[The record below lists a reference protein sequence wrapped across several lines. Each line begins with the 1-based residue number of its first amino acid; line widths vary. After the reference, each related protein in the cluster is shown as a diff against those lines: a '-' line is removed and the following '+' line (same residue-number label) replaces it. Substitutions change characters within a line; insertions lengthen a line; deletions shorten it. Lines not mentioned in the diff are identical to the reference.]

1 MMFWRLFQDLALN
14 ISVIVT
20 IAYVMSRTKLFK
32 RMLRGKANIQE
43 KIFLVLLFGSIGI
56 AGTYSGVEIK
66 GALANSRV
74 VGVAVG
80 GMLGGPLVGIAA
92 GLLAGGHRAALGGFT
107 ATACGIATV
116 VEGGIAGFFGRKY
129 TGNLSWKRS
138 LLVGMGIEIVQMLLI
153 LAIAKPF
160 YAAWDLVKDIGLPMI
175 IMNGIGISI
184 FVTVIHG
191 SLEEE
196 ERIGA
201 VQAQK
206 ALYIANLT
214 LPILRLGLNKETA
227 LQVAQIIHEQ
237 TDVAAVAL
245 TDREQI
251 LAHIGKGSDHHEAG
265 HEIQTLATHQALES
279 GDLKLAATR
288 VEIGCP
294 EPNCPLFSALVV
306 PLHFQQ
312 SIVGTLKIYR
322 EQARGISPVDWE
334 FGAGL
339 GMLFSTQLEL
349 ASLEARA
356 RLVNRAELKALQAQ
370 VNPHFLFN
378 ALNTVISSIRTDPE
392 KARHLL
398 LQLGDFFRK
407 NLKSGEKFVTLR
419 EECEHVRAYLG
430 IELARFSERL
440 AVREEITEEALNWRL
455 PGLTLQPLVE
465 NAIKHGIYPLNTLG
479 EIVISA
485 RLQEDMLLIRIGDN
499 GVGISAEK
507 LSRIRAGVEVSTSGL
522 GIGLQNVA
530 QRLHIVYGQKAEFL
544 INSEEGKGTDVILK
558 IPPITAAERL
568 DIMEKG

>member
-1 MMFWRLFQDLALN
+1 MFWRLLQDLALN
-14 ISVIVT
+14 IGLIVT
-20 IAYVMSRTKLFK
+20 VAYLMTRTRFFR
-32 RMLRGKANIQE
+32 RMLRSKANTQE
-43 KIFLVLLFGSIGI
+43 KVFLVLLFGFIGI
-56 AGTYSGVEIK
+56 AGTYTGVNIK

-74 VGVAVG
+74 IGVAVG
-80 GMLGGPLVGIAA
+80 GLLGGPFVGLCA
-92 GLLAGGHRAALGGFT
+92 GVLAGVHRTLLGGFT
-107 ATACGIATV
+107 AGACGIATI
-116 VEGGIAGFFGRKY
+116 VEGSIAGYMGRKFSGDL
-129 TGNLSWKRS
+129 TWKRS
-138 LLVGMGIEIVQMLLI
+138 LFVGMGIEVIQMLIILLI
-153 LAIAKPF
+153 ARPY

-175 IMNGIGISI
+175 IMNGVGISI
-184 FVTVIHG
+184 FVSVIHN

-214 LPILRLGLNKETA
+214 LPILRLGLNKDTA
-227 LQVAQIIHEQ
+227 RSVAQIIHEQ

-251 LAHIGKGSDHHEAG
+251 LAHVGKGFDHHEEG
-265 HEIQTLATHQALES
+265 HAIQTLATHQALDS
-279 GDLKLAATR
+279 GELKLAATR
-288 VEIGCP
+288 AEIGCA

-306 PLHFQQ
+306 PLHIQH
-312 SIVGTLKIYR
+312 SVVGTLKIYR

-349 ASLEARA
+349 ATLETRA
-356 RLVNRAELKALQAQ
+356 CLVRRSELKALQAQ

-378 ALNTVISSIRTDPE
+378 ALNTVVSFCRTDPE

-419 EECEHVRAYLG
+419 EECEHIRAYLA
-430 IELARFSERL
+430 IEQARFSDRL
-440 AVREEITEEALNWRL
+440 CVREEITDDALNWRL

-465 NAIKHGIYPLNTLG
+465 NAIKHGIYPMSTLG
-479 EIVISA
+479 EILISA
-485 RLQEDMLLIRIGDN
+485 FVEEEILVVRIWDN
-499 GVGISAEK
+499 GVGIPAEK
-507 LSRIRAGVEVSTSGL
+507 LALIHAGVEVSTSGL

-530 QRLHIVYGQKAEFL
+530 QRLQILYGKRADFVIKSKA
-544 INSEEGKGTDVILK
+544 GAGTEVTLK
-558 IPPITAAERL
+558 LPPAAAAER
-568 DIMEKG
+568 I

>member
-1 MMFWRLFQDLALN
+1 MFWELFRDLALN
-14 ISVIVT
+14 ISLIVML
-20 IAYVMSRTKLFK
+20 AYLMSRTKLFR
-32 RMLRGKANIQE
+32 RMLRGKANTQE
-43 KIFLVLLFGSIGI
+43 KIFLILLFGGIGI
-56 AGTYSGVEIK
+56 AGTYTGIDIK

-74 VGVAVG
+74 IGVAVG
-80 GMLGGPLVGIAA
+80 GLLGGPFVGIAA
-92 GLLAGGHRAALGGFT
+92 GVLAGGHRVLLGGFT
-107 ATACGIATV
+107 AIACGIATI
-116 VEGGIAGFFGRKY
+116 VEGAIAGYWGRKFS
-129 TGNLSWKRS
+129 GNLTGKRS
-138 LLVGMGIEIVQMLLI
+138 LLIGMGIEVVQMLIILLI
-153 LAIAKPF
+153 ARP
-160 YAAWDLVKDIGLPMI
+160 YTAAWDLVKDIGLPMI

-196 ERIGA
+196 DRIGA

-227 LQVAQIIHEQ
+227 RNVAQIIYEQ

-251 LAHIGKGSDHHEAG
+251 LAHVGSGSDHHKAG
-265 HEIQTLATHQALES
+265 RAILTLATHQALDS
-279 GDLKLAATR
+279 GELKLAATKA
-288 VEIGCP
+288 EIGCA

-306 PLHFQQ
+306 PLHFQE
-312 SIVGTLKIYR
+312 SVVGTLKIYR

-349 ASLEARA
+349 ATLEARA

-378 ALNTVISSIRTDPE
+378 ALNTVVSFCRTDPE

-419 EECEHVRAYLG
+419 EECEHIRAYLA
-430 IELARFSERL
+430 IEQARFSERL
-440 AVREEITEEALNWRL
+440 GVREEITEDALNWRL

-465 NAIKHGIYPLNTLG
+465 NAIKHGIYPMSTPG
-479 EIVISA
+479 EILISA
-485 RLQEDMLLIRIGDN
+485 LVEDESLVVRISDN

-507 LSRIRAGVEVSTSGL
+507 LTLINAGVEVSTSGL

-530 QRLHIVYGQKAEFL
+530 QRLQILYGKRANFV
-544 INSEEGKGTDVILK
+544 INSREGKGTEVILR
-558 IPPITAAERL
+558 IPPAEVAEHL
-568 DIMEKG
+568 

>member
-1 MMFWRLFQDLALN
+1 MFWKLFQDLALN
-14 ISVIVT
+14 ISLIVT
-20 IAYVMSRTKLFK
+20 LAYLMTRTKLFR
-32 RMLRGKANIQE
+32 RMLLGKANAQE
-43 KIFLVLLFGSIGI
+43 KLFLVLFFGCLGI

-74 VGVAVG
+74 IGVAVG
-80 GMLGGPLVGIAA
+80 GLLGGPLVGIAA
-92 GLLAGGHRAALGGFT
+92 GLLAGGHRALLGGFT
-107 ATACGIATV
+107 AYACGIATIF
-116 VEGGIAGFFGRKY
+116 EGGIAGYAGRKFSGHL
-129 TGNLSWKRS
+129 TWKRS
-138 LLVGMGIEIVQMLLI
+138 LLIGMGIEVVQMLII
-153 LAIAKPF
+153 LLLARPYA
-160 YAAWDLVKDIGLPMI
+160 AAWDLVKDIGLPMI

-184 FVTVIHG
+184 FVTVIHD

-214 LPILRLGLNKETA
+214 LPILRLGLTKETA
-227 LQVAQIIHEQ
+227 RRVAQIIYEQ

-251 LAHIGKGSDHHEAG
+251 LAHVGSGSDHHEAG
-265 HEIQTLATHQALES
+265 HVIQTLATHQALDS

-288 VEIGCP
+288 VEIGCADP
-294 EPNCPLFSALVV
+294 SCPLFSALVV

-322 EQARGISPVDWE
+322 ERARGISPVDWE

-349 ASLEARA
+349 ATLESQAL
-356 RLVNRAELKALQAQ
+356 LVNRAELKALQAQ

-378 ALNTVISSIRTDPE
+378 AINTVVSFCRTDPE

-407 NLKSGEKFVTLR
+407 NLKSADKFVTLR
-419 EECEHVRAYLG
+419 EECEHIRAYLA
-430 IELARFSERL
+430 IEQARFSERL
-440 AVREEITEEALNWRL
+440 CVREEITDEALNWRL

-465 NAIKHGIYPLNTLG
+465 NAIKHGIYPMSTVG

-485 RLQEDMLLIRIGDN
+485 LVKEDTLVVRIEDN
-499 GVGISAEK
+499 GVGIPADT
-507 LSRIRAGVEVSTSGL
+507 LTRIQTGVDVSTSGL

-530 QRLHIVYGQKAEFL
+530 QRLLILYGKKAEFV
-544 INSEEGKGTDVILK
+544 IESKEGEGTEVTLK
-558 IPPITAAERL
+558 IPPATAADRL
-568 DIMEKG
+568 GFLE

>member
-1 MMFWRLFQDLALN
+1 MFWKLFQDLALN
-14 ISVIVT
+14 ISLIVT
-20 IAYVMSRTKLFK
+20 LAYLMTRTKLFR
-32 RMLRGKANIQE
+32 RMLLGKANTQE
-43 KIFLVLLFGSIGI
+43 KLFLVFFFGCLGI

-74 VGVAVG
+74 IGVAVG
-80 GMLGGPLVGIAA
+80 GLLGGPLVGIAA
-92 GLLAGGHRAALGGFT
+92 GLLAGGHRALLGGFT
-107 ATACGIATV
+107 ALACGIATL
-116 VEGGIAGFFGRKY
+116 VEGGIAGYAGRKFS
-129 TGNLSWKRS
+129 GNLTWKRS
-138 LLVGMGIEIVQMLLI
+138 LFIGMGIEVVQMLII
-153 LAIAKPF
+153 LLLARPYA
-160 YAAWDLVKDIGLPMI
+160 AAWDLVKDIGLPMI

-184 FVTVIHG
+184 FVTVIHD

-214 LPILRLGLNKETA
+214 LPILRLGLTKETA
-227 LQVAQIIHEQ
+227 HRVAQIIYEQ

-251 LAHIGKGSDHHEAG
+251 LAHVGSGSDHHEAG
-265 HEIQTLATHQALES
+265 HVIQTLATHQALDS
-279 GDLKLAATR
+279 GELKLAATR
-288 VEIGCP
+288 IEIGCADP
-294 EPNCPLFSALVV
+294 SCPLFSALVV

-322 EQARGISPVDWE
+322 ERARGISPVDWE

-349 ASLEARA
+349 ATLESQAH
-356 RLVNRAELKALQAQ
+356 LVNRAELKALQAQ

-378 ALNTVISSIRTDPE
+378 AINTVVSFCRTDPE

-407 NLKSGEKFVTLR
+407 NLKSAEKFVTLR
-419 EECEHVRAYLG
+419 EECEHIRAYLA
-430 IELARFSERL
+430 IEQARFSERL
-440 AVREEITEEALNWRL
+440 CVREEITDEALNWRL

-465 NAIKHGIYPLNTLG
+465 NAIKHGIYPMSTPG

-485 RLQEDMLLIRIGDN
+485 FVEEDILVVRIGDN
-499 GVGISAEK
+499 GVGIPAET
-507 LSRIRAGVEVSTSGL
+507 LTRILTGVEVSTSGL

-530 QRLHIVYGQKAEFL
+530 QRLLILYGKKAEFV
-544 INSEEGKGTDVILK
+544 IESREGKGTEVTLR
-558 IPPITAAERL
+558 IPPAAAAERL
-568 DIMEKG
+568 GFLE

>member
-1 MMFWRLFQDLALN
+1 MFWELFRDLALN
-14 ISVIVT
+14 ISLIVML
-20 IAYVMSRTKLFK
+20 AYLMSRTKLFR
-32 RMLRGKANIQE
+32 RMLRGKANTQE
-43 KIFLVLLFGSIGI
+43 KIFLILLFGGIGI
-56 AGTYSGVEIK
+56 AGTYTGIDIK

-74 VGVAVG
+74 IGVAVG
-80 GMLGGPLVGIAA
+80 GLLGGPFVGIAA
-92 GLLAGGHRAALGGFT
+92 GVLAGGHRVLLGGFT
-107 ATACGIATV
+107 AIACGIATI
-116 VEGGIAGFFGRKY
+116 VEGAIAGYWGRKFS
-129 TGNLSWKRS
+129 GNLTGKRS
-138 LLVGMGIEIVQMLLI
+138 LLIGMGIEVVQMLIILLI
-153 LAIAKPF
+153 ARP
-160 YAAWDLVKDIGLPMI
+160 YTAAWDLVKDIGLPMI

-196 ERIGA
+196 DRIGA

-227 LQVAQIIHEQ
+227 RNVAQIIYEQ

-251 LAHIGKGSDHHEAG
+251 LAHVGRGSDHHEVGRA
-265 HEIQTLATHQALES
+265 ILTLATHQALDS
-279 GDLKLAATR
+279 GELKLAATKA
-288 VEIGCP
+288 EIGCA

-306 PLHFQQ
+306 PLHFQE
-312 SIVGTLKIYR
+312 SVVGTLKIYR

-349 ASLEARA
+349 ATLEARA

-378 ALNTVISSIRTDPE
+378 ALNTVVSFCRTDPE

-419 EECEHVRAYLG
+419 EECEHIRAYLA
-430 IELARFSERL
+430 IEQARFSERL
-440 AVREEITEEALNWRL
+440 GVREEITEDALNWRL

-465 NAIKHGIYPLNTLG
+465 NAIKHGIYPMSTPG
-479 EIVISA
+479 EILISA
-485 RLQEDMLLIRIGDN
+485 LVEDESLVVRISDN

-507 LSRIRAGVEVSTSGL
+507 LTLINAGVEVSTSGL

-530 QRLHIVYGQKAEFL
+530 QRLQILYGKRANFV
-544 INSEEGKGTDVILK
+544 INSREGKGTEVILR
-558 IPPITAAERL
+558 IPPAEVAEHL
-568 DIMEKG
+568 